1 MKDKLTQL
9 KKNIYKKYSPEM
21 KIQLKAKNK
30 KAIEIETKEE
40 FNIIPEQLDLN
51 WKENTFRF
59 SRNNRKYFMY
69 LILFLFGLNLL
80 SFISNKIKEKKIE
93 SIKIEQNNK
102 RNQEL
107 IEAENKL
114 KKLSVELEKK
124 EKDLQLKNKKIEKLN
139 KLNKNEKIEKIQKIL
154 ND

>member
-9 KKNIYKKYSPEM
+9 KKNIYKKYSPKM

-40 FNIIPEQLDLN
+40 FNIIPQQLDLN

-102 RNQEL
+102 QNQEL

>member
-80 SFISNKIKEKKIE
+80 SFISNMIKEDKLESIKNEQKIKEQK
-93 SIKIEQNNK
+93 
-102 RNQEL
+102 EL
-107 IEAENKL
+107 MEAENKL
-114 KKLSVELEKK
+114 KKLSLELEKK

-139 KLNKNEKIEKIQKIL
+139 KLNKNEKLEKIKEIL
-154 ND
+154 NK

>member
-9 KKNIYKKYSPEM
+9 KKNIYKKYSPE
-21 KIQLKAKNK
+21 LKMKNK
-30 KAIEIETKEE
+30 KKIETPIKEE
-40 FNIIPEQLDLN
+40 FNIIPDQIDLN
-51 WKENTFRF
+51 WKETTFRF
-59 SRNNRKYFMY
+59 SRNNRKYFIY
-69 LILFLFGLNLL
+69 FILFLFSLNLL
-80 SFISNKIKEKKIE
+80 AFFSNSIKESKLETLKN
-93 SIKIEQNNK
+93 EQK
-102 RNQEL
+102 TKEQKEL

-114 KKLSVELEKK
+114 KKLSLELEKK